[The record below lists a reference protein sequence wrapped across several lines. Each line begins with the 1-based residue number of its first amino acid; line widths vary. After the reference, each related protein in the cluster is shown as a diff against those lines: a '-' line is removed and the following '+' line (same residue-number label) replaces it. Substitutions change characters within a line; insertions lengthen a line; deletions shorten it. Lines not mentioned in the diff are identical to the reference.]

1 MEIKSTESLYNAF
14 RVEIEKI
21 CTPEILKQLTTI
33 KLIKDDID
41 VGILSFI
48 RQDEWIYIDALYVIP
63 EYRKKGV
70 GKNAVLNWYDEY
82 KDEEIRL
89 HIVHKNAPAQKFW
102 KSIFELEE
110 IESSFLDTLYRIK
123 KLKPQQNHNSKGD
136 I

>member
-1 MEIKSTESLYNAF
+1 MDIKSTEDLYNAF

-33 KLIKDDID
+33 KLIKDDVD

-63 EYRKKGV
+63 EYRHQKI

-89 HIVHKNAPAQKFW
+89 HIVHKNKPAQKFW
-102 KSIFELEE
+102 KGIFELEE
-110 IESSFLDTLYRIK
+110 IESNCLDTLYRIK
-123 KLKPQQNHNSKGD
+123 KLKLQ
-136 I
+136 